1 MAAEHRLALVNTV
14 RSTSSWSEL
23 CLVFRYKITEKITS
37 IFE

>member
-1 MAAEHRLALVNTV
+1 MEAGHRLDQVNTV

>member
-1 MAAEHRLALVNTV
+1 MEAEHRLDQVNTV

-23 CLVFRYKITEKITS
+23 CLVFQFRITEKITS